1 MSPRRP
7 SDSSYP
13 AQFRT
18 RYLVLYF
25 GVTLLF
31 VRAAIVVLSR
41 GLASESTVE
50 DPAVTARVDT
60 LFAKGG
66 PLHGII

>member
-1 MSPRRP
+1 
-7 SDSSYP
+7 
-13 AQFRT
+13 
-18 RYLVLYF
+18 LYF

-50 DPAVTARVDT
+50 DPAVTARVDM